1 MVCSINQANNLKDFW
16 PVTVRTTLLQL
27 SRKEARVLLWGY
39 WLTFPSHRH
48 LEAPL
53 NPTVWPASAR
63 RKDAVCFPFPAVM
76 RFHHPIILH
85 SHVRRSVLLSMLIEI
100 GCFGLWHRRLALAVN
115 CSFLSH
121 LAKEL
126 KPAIF
131 WVRIRHLKKN
141 VHRGKPLTSA
151 EGKKGA
157 GSRMIQTRV
166 CSDVIS
172 KRGTQNGTSVS
183 WHQHHASHVQQEAF
197 RIRQSLFTF
206 FLKDRSYPSLGP
218 SLCLL
223 DRSTHGLSHL

>member
-1 MVCSINQANNLKDFW
+1 
-16 PVTVRTTLLQL
+16 
-27 SRKEARVLLWGY
+27 
-39 WLTFPSHRH
+39 
-48 LEAPL
+48 
-53 NPTVWPASAR
+53 
-63 RKDAVCFPFPAVM
+63 M
-76 RFHHPIILH
+76 RSHHPIILH
-85 SHVRRSVLLSMLIEI
+85 LHVRRSVLLSMLIEI
-100 GCFGLWHRRLALAVN
+100 GCFGLWHRHLALTVN

-141 VHRGKPLTSA
+141 VHIGKPLRRA

-157 GSRMIQTRV
+157 GSRMIYTRV
-166 CSDVIS
+166 RNDVIS

-183 WHQHHASHVQQEAF
+183 WHQPHASHVQQEAF

-206 FLKDRSYPSLGP
+206 LPNDRSYPSLGP

-223 DRSTHGLSHL
+223 MGALT